1 MKISWGYKILIGY
14 AAFVIGMLFLAYQ
27 STQQKFDLVVKDY
40 YGEELK
46 YQNVIDASD
55 RAAALSGS
63 VVTSVKE
70 GKLFVLL
77 PEAFKGVETKGTA
90 HLYFPA
96 DEQRDLKKTFTCN
109 NGSFE
114 MELLAKMQG
123 HYILKLS
130 VEKQGVKYY
139 FEKKILF

>member
-1 MKISWGYKILIGY
+1 MKINWGYKILIGY

-55 RAAALSGS
+55 RATALTGS
-63 VVTSVKE
+63 VVTSIKD

-77 PEAFKGVETKGTA
+77 PEAFKGVETKGDA
-90 HLYFPA
+90 QLYFPA
-96 DEQRDLKKTFTCN
+96 DEQRDIKKHFVSN

-114 MELLAKMQG
+114 MELLTKMNG
-123 HYILKLS
+123 HYSLKLS
-130 VEKQGVKYY
+130 VEKLGVKYY

>member
-1 MKISWGYKILIGY
+1 MKINWGYKILIGY
-14 AAFVIGMLFLAYQ
+14 SVFVIGMLFLAYQ

-55 RAAALSGS
+55 RATALTGS
-63 VVTSVKE
+63 VVTSIKE

-77 PEAFKGVETKGTA
+77 PEAFKGVAAKGDA
-90 HLYFPA
+90 QLYFPA
-96 DEQRDLKKTFTCN
+96 DEQKDIKKSFTSN

-114 MELLAKMQG
+114 MELLTKMKG